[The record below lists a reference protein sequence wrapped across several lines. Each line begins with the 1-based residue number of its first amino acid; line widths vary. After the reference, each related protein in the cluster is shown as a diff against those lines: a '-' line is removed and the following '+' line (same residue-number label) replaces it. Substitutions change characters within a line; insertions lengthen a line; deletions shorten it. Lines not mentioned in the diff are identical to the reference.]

1 MAQKYNETMDGVHLK
16 FARMLIWFMRVFDL
30 FLTEVHFED
39 GSTRIGYLPCLAP
52 TKQRPLPIGPLSSP
66 KSL

>member
-1 MAQKYNETMDGVHLK
+1 MITLIFTVGIIAEKYNETMDGVHLK

-39 GSTRIGYLPCLAP
+39 G
-52 TKQRPLPIGPLSSP
+52 
-66 KSL
+66 